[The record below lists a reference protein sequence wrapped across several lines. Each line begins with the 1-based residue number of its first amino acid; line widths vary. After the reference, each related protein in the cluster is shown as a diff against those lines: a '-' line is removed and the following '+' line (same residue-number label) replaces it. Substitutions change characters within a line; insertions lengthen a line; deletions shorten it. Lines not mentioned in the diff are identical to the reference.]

1 MSSIATLRKRLSE
14 TQIQIEMEL
23 AKYVKL
29 HPEESL
35 RAIGAKHGYAA
46 SWVCEIAKKYG
57 VSRIK
62 TAAAETI

>member
-23 AKYVKL
+23 AKYVRL

-57 VSRIK
+57 VSRAK
-62 TAAAETI
+62 AVNTETL